1 MALLSIRN
9 LTTIFHTEEGV
20 ITACDQVSLDI
31 PAGKTVGLIGETGCG
46 KSVLGMSILRLL
58 PRNATIIGEILYKG
72 QDILS
77 MNADRLRRLRGNE
90 IALLPQSPA
99 TSLNPA
105 LKIGF
110 QIAEGL
116 HLHRK
121 TPWEQAWSKAIKM
134 LDFLKLPEPEKRVQE
149 YPHQLSGGMKQ
160 RALAAASITGRPCL
174 LIADEPT
181 KGLDAILRAQVVGV
195 LRQLVRE
202 TGAAMLLIT
211 HDLKVAA
218 SLCDEIAVM
227 YAGEILEHGDAEQVL
242 TKPLHPYTRG
252 LLASL
257 PEHGLH
263 PIPGYSPG
271 LMDVPTGCKFHRRC
285 PLARDLCAVKRPPLQ
300 LNNGSHVRCLFIDQC
315 AEPQQNLYDRDLQ
328 KTAVYSG

>member
-1 MALLSIRN
+1 LALLSIRN

-271 LMDVPTGCKFHRRC
+271 LMDVPAGCKFHRRC
-285 PLARDLCAVKRPPLQ
+285 PLAGDLCAVKRPPLQ

>member
-9 LTTIFHTEEGV
+9 LTTIFHAEEGD
-20 ITACDQVSLDI
+20 IKACDQVSLDI
-31 PAGKTVGLIGETGCG
+31 PAGKTIGLIGETGCG

-58 PRNATIIGEILYKG
+58 PRNAAIKGEIYYQS
-72 QDILS
+72 QDILA
-77 MNADRLRRLRGNE
+77 MNGDQLRRLRGDE
-90 IALLPQSPA
+90 IALLPQSPS
-99 TSLNPA
+99 TSLNPV

-121 TPWEQAWSKAIKM
+121 TKWEQAWEKAVEM
-134 LDFLKLPEPEKRVQE
+134 LDFLKLPEPVKRAQE

-160 RALAAASITGRPCL
+160 RALAAVSITGRPSL

-181 KGLDAILRAQVVGV
+181 KGLDAVLRAQVVGV
-195 LRQLVRE
+195 LRQLARE

-227 YAGEILEHGDAEQVL
+227 YAGEILEHGSAEQVL
-242 TKPLHPYTRG
+242 EAPVHPYTKG
-252 LLASL
+252 LLSSL
-257 PEHGLH
+257 PQHGLH
-263 PIPGYSPG
+263 PIPGYSPS
-271 LMDVPTGCKFHRRC
+271 LLELPAGCKFHERC
-285 PLARDLCAVKRPPLQ
+285 PLARELCAKQHPPLQ
-300 LNNGSHVRCLFIDQC
+300 ATNGAYVRCLFIDQSGE
-315 AEPQQNLYDRDLQ
+315 AQQGLYNRDLQ
-328 KTAVYSG
+328 KAAV

>member
-1 MALLSIRN
+1 LALLKIRN
-9 LTTIFHTEEGV
+9 LTTRFFAEEGIV
-20 ITACDQVSLDI
+20 RACDRVSLDI

-58 PRNATIIGEILYKG
+58 PRNAAINGEIHYKG
-72 QDILS
+72 EDILT
-77 MNADRLRRLRGNE
+77 MGLDRLRHLRGKE
-90 IALLPQSPA
+90 IALLPQSPS
-99 TSLNPA
+99 TSLNPV

-110 QIAEGL
+110 QIAQGL

-121 TPWEQAWSKAIKM
+121 LKWEEAWAKAAEI
-134 LDFLKLPEPEKRVQE
+134 LDSFKLAEPAKRLQE

-160 RALAAASITGRPCL
+160 RALAAASITGSPSL

-181 KGLDAILRAQVVGV
+181 KGLDAVLRAQVVGV

-218 SLCDEIAVM
+218 GLCDEIAVM
-227 YAGEILEHGDAEQVL
+227 YAGEILEHGPAEMVL
-242 TKPLHPYTRG
+242 RKPLHPYTQG

-257 PEHGLH
+257 PENGLH
-263 PIPGYSPG
+263 PIPGFSPS
-271 LMDVPTGCKFHRRC
+271 LLEAPAGCKFYRRC
-285 PLARDLCAVKRPPLQ
+285 MRARDLCAKKRPLFQ
-300 LNNGSHVRCLFIDQC
+300 QVDGSYVRCLFVDQGRK
-315 AEPQQNLYDRDLQ
+315 PQQDLHDRDLQ
-328 KTAVYSG
+328 KTAV

>member
-1 MALLSIRN
+1 LALLSIRN
-9 LTTIFHTEEGV
+9 LTTVFHAEEGE
-20 ITACDQVSLDI
+20 IKACDQVSMDI
-31 PAGKTVGLIGETGCG
+31 PAGKTIGLIGETGCG

-58 PRNATIIGEILYKG
+58 PRNAVIRGEIYYKD
-72 QDILS
+72 QDVLK
-77 MNADRLRRLRGNE
+77 MNGDQLQRLRGNE
-90 IALLPQSPA
+90 IALLPQSPS
-99 TSLNPA
+99 TSLNPV

-121 TPWEQAWSKAIKM
+121 TKWEQAWEKAVEM

-160 RALAAASITGRPCL
+160 RALAAASITGNPSL

-181 KGLDAILRAQVVGV
+181 KGLDAVLRAQVVGV
-195 LRQLVRE
+195 LRQLARE

-218 SLCDEIAVM
+218 SLCDQIAVM
-227 YAGEILEHGDAEQVL
+227 YAGEILEQGAAEQVL
-242 TKPLHPYTRG
+242 KDPVHPYTKG

-263 PIPGYSPG
+263 PIPGYSPS
-271 LMDVPTGCKFHRRC
+271 LLDVPAGCKFHQRC
-285 PLARDLCAVKRPPLQ
+285 SLARDLCAEKCPPLQ
-300 LNNGSHVRCLFIDQC
+300 IINGVQVRCFFSDQSG
-315 AEPQQNLYDRDLQ
+315 EPQQELHNRDLQ
-328 KTAVYSG
+328 EAAV